1 MGNYLKWELP
11 MKCPKCGYNSF
22 ECNDICAKCSHDLTA
37 HKMTFGLKPVVFQ
50 KETRI
55 IMAAALA
62 AETAAA
68 ATPEQPVE
76 QPADLFSFDLP
87 EEETAASSPPEATR
101 EDFFSFTEKP
111 ETPAPVIL
119 DAFTFDD
126 DQAMDTNNSPDL
138 FDNTPESPEQESM
151 TQSADPEVTFSTPEQ
166 TATPGEYDLTNFSWD
181 DTPEETVSGV
191 KKPVD
196 DFDSLFGDIEDSIKK

>member
-1 MGNYLKWELP
+1 

-22 ECNDICAKCSHDLTA
+22 ECNDICTKCSHDLTA
-37 HKMTFGLKPVVFQ
+37 HKKTFGLKPIVYQ

-62 AETAAA
+62 AETASAA
-68 ATPEQPVE
+68 VPEPPVE

-87 EEETAASSPPEATR
+87 EDETAASTQSESVK
-101 EDFFSFTEKP
+101 EDYFSFTEKT
-111 ETPAPVIL
+111 ETPAPEIL

-126 DQAMDTNNSPDL
+126 DQAMDTNKSPDL
-138 FDNTPESPEQESM
+138 FESIPGAPQQGSS
-151 TQSADPEVTFSTPEQ
+151 TLSADPEDTSVTPEQ

-181 DTPEETVSGV
+181 DTPEDTVSGV

-196 DFDSLFGDIEDSIKK
+196 DFDSLFGDIEITLKK